1 MPAPHY
7 DIITEYNMSYTA
19 NNRGSLYFLVAVVVA
34 LGVAACVQSTTPA
47 ATQPTAGAVVGTPGP
62 VAASYAAPELG
73 IVVDEKMQVVNV
85 ESNSAAEEAGV
96 QVGDLLQSLDGV
108 AFATDMH
115 KVKEVVGYSRTIDE
129 AKGQYA
135 PADKSLQLLLV
146 RKGETMTLSIIPAG
160 PGGRPDGPTPTPVW
174 PPYDRL

>member
-1 MPAPHY
+1 M
-7 DIITEYNMSYTA
+7 ERNMSYTA
-19 NNRGSLYFLVAVVVA
+19 NKRGSLYFFRAVVVA

-85 ESNSAAEEAGV
+85 ESNSAADEAGV

-135 PADKSLQLLLV
+135 PADKSLQLLLI
-146 RKGETMTLSIIPAG
+146 RKGETMTLPIIARRTERPA
-160 PGGRPDGPTPTPVW
+160 DGPTPTGVW
-174 PPYDRL
+174 SPYDFL